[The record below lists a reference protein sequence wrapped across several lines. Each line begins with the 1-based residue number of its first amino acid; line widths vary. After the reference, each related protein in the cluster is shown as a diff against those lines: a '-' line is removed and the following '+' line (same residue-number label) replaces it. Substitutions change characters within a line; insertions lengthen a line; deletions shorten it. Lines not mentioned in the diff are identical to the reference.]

1 MLNLLFYSE
10 NAKLSQEISCDLLAH
25 NKHFRILHIVSE
37 ETNLINLLQTSHFD
51 FLILISDRLEI
62 SNIFQYL
69 NKFNVENHL
78 KSIIV
83 ITNNGDLK
91 KVIRKD
97 RFLSKI
103 FSASSRPQNLSKSIS
118 EAIEEKFSF
127 SSNLRLKIA
136 NELSYLGFK
145 SYHKG
150 TGFIIESI
158 FIVYQQ
164 EAHLCDN
171 FEKNIYP
178 IVAERFN
185 TNISN
190 VKSNIIKSINSMY
203 AECEQQ
209 KLQKYFHF
217 SADFKPTTKM
227 IIYTIISNIAQ
238 ESQKDLLLD

>member
-1 MLNLLFYSE
+1 MLNILLYSE
-10 NAKLSQEISCDLLAH
+10 NAKLSQEISCHLLTQ
-25 NKHFRILHIVSE
+25 NKHFRVLHIVSE
-37 ETNLINLLQTSHFD
+37 EADLINLLQKSHFD
-51 FLILISDRLEI
+51 FLILISERLEI

-69 NKFNVENHL
+69 NKFNIENHL

-83 ITNNGDLK
+83 ITNNGELRK
-91 KVIRKD
+91 IIRKD
-97 RFLSKI
+97 RFLSKT
-103 FSASSRPQNLSKSIS
+103 FSATLKPQTLAKSIS

-127 SSNLRLKIA
+127 TSNLRLKIA

-190 VKSNIIKSINSMY
+190 VKSDIIKSINSMY
-203 AECEQQ
+203 AECEQH

-217 SADFKPTTKM
+217 STDFRPTTKM

-238 ESQKDLLLD
+238 EAQESQKDF